1 MIGCIVQARMGS
13 SRLPGKVLLDI
24 DNKPVLSYLIGQLKF
39 SKKIEKIV
47 IATTNLSED
56 DKIVNV
62 AKNNEI
68 SYFRGNDSNVL
79 DRFYNCAKKFSFD
92 VIIRITADCPLIDPE
107 IIDKIVNQ
115 YENGNYDYV
124 SNTIKRTFP
133 FGTEVEVFSLIALE
147 FAWKNAK
154 SKLDKEHVT
163 PFIRR
168 DTKNRNMNFKN
179 EENLSHLRYT
189 LDYPEDLDVISKII
203 LKLKKRPIL
212 LIDILN
218 LIKKEPNVISSNKN
232 IKVSTK
238 HLNDL
243 SESID

>member
-1 MIGCIVQARMGS
+1 MGS

-24 DNKPVLSYLIGQLKF
+24 DNKPILSHLITQLKF

-56 DKIVNV
+56 DKIVNF
-62 AKNNEI
+62 AKSNEV
-68 SYFRGNDSNVL
+68 SYFRGSDLNVL
-79 DRFYNCAKKFSFD
+79 DRYYNCAKKFSFD
-92 VIIRITADCPLIDPE
+92 VIIRITADCPLVDPE

-124 SNTIKRTFP
+124 SNVINRTFP
-133 FGTEVEVFSLIALE
+133 FGTEVEVFSLGALE
-147 FAWKNAK
+147 VAWENAE
-154 SKLDKEHVT
+154 SELDKEHVT

-168 DTKNRNMNFKN
+168 DTKNSNINFKN
-179 EENLSHLRYT
+179 EENLSHLRWT

-218 LIKKEPNVISSNKN
+218 LIKKEPNIIKSNKN
-232 IKVSTK
+232 IKVNTK
-238 HLNDL
+238 HLSDL
-243 SESID
+243 SESIE